1 MEATAE
7 KRINAH
13 LDSWNGF
20 ASVAPGVANKSA
32 NGSYIDYIL
41 TSRMRVSQWETVAN
55 IDSAGS
61 FVGIIP
67 SDHNMLV
74 AKVGLP

>member
-1 MEATAE
+1 M
-7 KRINAH
+7 
-13 LDSWNGF
+13 D
-20 ASVAPGVANKSA
+20 NKSA

-41 TSRMRVSQWETVAN
+41 TSKMRVSQWETVAN
-55 IDSAGS
+55 IDSAGN
-61 FVGIIP
+61 FTGIVP